1 MKNTKKVPFAVQFVK
16 SVSDKS
22 LETVNGAEG
31 VTTLAISINP
41 KTGKVI
47 DRT

>member
-1 MKNTKKVPFAVQFVK
+1 MKTEIKVPFAVQFVK

-22 LETVNGAEG
+22 LETVNGGSG
-31 VTTLAISINP
+31 VHTMHISVNP

-47 DRT
+47 DRG